1 MYEHVGFAATR
12 RDKTERFA
20 CKNKLRYF
28 LAPLTKCSTP
38 GLETISSNAFRFMK
52 FYKDEILSTENEC
65 CEGLLSDKYCNPS
78 TRSYHDASIEF
89 QDDVYPL
96 FN

>member
-1 MYEHVGFAATR
+1 MGFAATR
-12 RDKTERFA
+12 SDKTERFA
-20 CKNKLRYF
+20 FKNKLRYF
-28 LAPLTKCSTP
+28 LASLTKCNIP

-52 FYKDEILSTENEC
+52 LYKDEILSTENES

-78 TRSYHDASIEF
+78 TTSYHDASIQF